1 MNRYRLVVRGDT
13 RRLDAAVFDGVEI
26 EASDGAHATLIQIGD
41 QSEMVTL
48 FGRLVS
54 LGLTLV
60 TVTLIDS

>member
-1 MNRYRLVVRGDT
+1 M
-13 RRLDAAVFDGVEI
+13 EI

-48 FGRLVS
+48 FGRLVN

-60 TVTLIDS
+60 TVTLIDSYASNDDDPQKVEIGGSS